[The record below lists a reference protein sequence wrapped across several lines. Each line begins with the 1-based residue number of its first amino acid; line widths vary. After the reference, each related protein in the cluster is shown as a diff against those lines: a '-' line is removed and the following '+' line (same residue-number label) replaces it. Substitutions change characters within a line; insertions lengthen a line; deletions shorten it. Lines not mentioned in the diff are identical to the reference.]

1 VRSNLGHRP
10 LPSAYRAIPSPC
22 PDETRRIAANS
33 APSCRRCCGGER
45 FAGIECRLLFLTADD
60 RSESA
65 YTSGRQIF
73 QPDGRTA
80 SSSGLVK
87 RTWGQKRTGRVLIR
101 RANTQKTH
109 STQKMAVN
117 SWRAVCGLARAYAQ
131 APAAL
136 AALTPT
142 YQLGKNDVLI
152 AAIVDDPRIGR
163 RRENG
168 QKVMAVISA

>member
-1 VRSNLGHRP
+1 
-10 LPSAYRAIPSPC
+10 
-22 PDETRRIAANS
+22 
-33 APSCRRCCGGER
+33 
-45 FAGIECRLLFLTADD
+45 
-60 RSESA
+60 
-65 YTSGRQIF
+65 
-73 QPDGRTA
+73 
-80 SSSGLVK
+80 
-87 RTWGQKRTGRVLIR
+87 
-101 RANTQKTH
+101 
-109 STQKMAVN
+109 MAVN